1 MDKIKLEYGFA
12 GYVGE
17 GRDLVNKNIDAKDFI
32 LRCFTIRD
40 DDQFYAVRDMIVE
53 QVEDALN
60 NNEEIATAFESME
73 ADEFMNYLEV
83 DEDESI
89 SYKAETSNSGYDDG
103 EYEDEDDDDEIEYED
118 EYGSDSDADDDAD
131 AEIVIP
137 MVFDWVKFLNDN
149 GLREVDNYDNEDEE

>member
-1 MDKIKLEYGFA
+1 MDKIKLEYDFA

-17 GRDLVNKNIDAKDFI
+17 GRDLVNKNTDAKDFI
-32 LRCFTIRD
+32 LKCFTERD

-53 QVEDALN
+53 QVEDVLN
-60 NNEEIATAFESME
+60 NNEEIANTFESME
-73 ADEFMNYLEV
+73 AEEFMNYLEV

-89 SYKAETSNSGYDDG
+89 SYRAETSNNSYDDG
-103 EYEDEDDDDEIEYED
+103 EYEDEDSDDETEYED
-118 EYGSDSDADDDAD
+118 EYGSDSDVDDDAD

-149 GLREVDNYDNEDEE
+149 GLREVGSYDDEDEE